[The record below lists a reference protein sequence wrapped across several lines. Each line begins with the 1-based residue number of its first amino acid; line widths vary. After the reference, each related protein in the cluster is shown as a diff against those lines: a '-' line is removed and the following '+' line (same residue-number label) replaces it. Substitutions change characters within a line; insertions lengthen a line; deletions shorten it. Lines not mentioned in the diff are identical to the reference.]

1 MLSTLAIVLP
11 IFALIFIGYGCRR
24 MEILGPN
31 ATTELNRFVVY
42 LALPAL
48 LFDIVA
54 HATRATFYQPG
65 FIAAFGL
72 GTAVIFLMTM
82 ILRLRSG
89 RRLADAAIDG
99 LAAAYPNVAF
109 IGFPLSLIVFGNDSV
124 ALTAIATIV
133 SVCALFGVAILVI
146 EIGLQSETHR
156 TRMALRVAVALLK
169 NPLVLAPLLGAAM
182 ALSGFEL
189 PNSLET
195 VLHLLGNA
203 ASPCALVALGL
214 FLAKRTE
221 AIGGTTG
228 SAFVLLGLKLIAQP
242 VVTWVL
248 ASLVLELPAK
258 LTHIAVFLAALPTGT
273 GPFMLAEL
281 YKREASVTSKTILLS
296 TIAAVAT
303 ISVYVH
309 WLG

>member
-1 MLSTLAIVLP
+1 MLSTLATVLP
-11 IFALIFIGYGCRR
+11 IFALIFIGYACRR

-65 FIAAFGL
+65 FIGAFGL
-72 GTAVIFLMTM
+72 GTAFIFLLTI
-82 ILRLRSG
+82 ILRLHKG

-109 IGFPLSLIVFGNDSV
+109 IGFPLSLIVFGKDSV

-133 SVCALFGVAILVI
+133 IVCALFGVAILVI
-146 EIGLQSETHR
+146 EIGLQSETR
-156 TRMALRVAVALLK
+156 QTRMGLRVAIALLK
-169 NPLVLAPLLGAAM
+169 NPLVLAPLLGAAA
-182 ALSGFEL
+182 ALGGLDL

-214 FLAKRTE
+214 FLARGTTG
-221 AIGGTTG
+221 IGGTTAG
-228 SAFVLLGLKLIAQP
+228 AFLPVGLKLIAQP

-248 ASLVLELPAK
+248 ASSVFGLSAK
-258 LTHIAVFLAALPTGT
+258 LSHVAVFLAALPTGT

-281 YKREASVTSKTILLS
+281 YKREASVTSKAILLS
-296 TIAAVAT
+296 TIGAVAT
-303 ISVYVH
+303 LSVYVH

>member
-11 IFALIFIGYGCRR
+11 IFALIFIGYACRR
-24 MEILGPN
+24 IEILGPN

-54 HATRATFYQPG
+54 HAIRATFYQPG
-65 FIAAFGL
+65 FIGVFGL
-72 GTAVIFLMTM
+72 GTAFIFLLTI
-82 ILRLRSG
+82 ILRLRKG

-109 IGFPLSLIVFGNDSV
+109 LGFPLSLIVFGNDSV

-133 SVCALFGVAILVI
+133 TVCSLFGVAILVI
-146 EIGLQSETHR
+146 EIGLQRETR
-156 TRMALRVAVALLK
+156 QTRMALRVAVALLK
-169 NPLVLAPLLGAAM
+169 SPLVLAPLLGGAM
-182 ALSGFEL
+182 AFSGLAL
-189 PNSLET
+189 PESLET

-214 FLAKRTE
+214 FLARRTE
-221 AIGGTTG
+221 GTVGTT
-228 SAFVLLGLKLIAQP
+228 STALLLVGLKLIAQP
-242 VVTWVL
+242 AVTWVL
-248 ASLVLELPAK
+248 ASLVFGLSVK
-258 LTHIAVFLAALPTGT
+258 LTHVAVFLAALPTGT

-281 YKREASVTSKTILLS
+281 YKREASAISKAILIS
-296 TIAAVAT
+296 TIVAVAT
-303 ISVYVH
+303 LSAYVH